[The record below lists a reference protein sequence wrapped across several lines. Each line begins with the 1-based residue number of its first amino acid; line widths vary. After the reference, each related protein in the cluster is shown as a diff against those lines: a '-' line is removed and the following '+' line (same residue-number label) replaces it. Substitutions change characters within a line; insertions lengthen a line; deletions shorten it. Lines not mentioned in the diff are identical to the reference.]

1 MTSAIDP
8 EFEERLFAEAAR
20 EVIKAE
26 INRPIDA
33 SAGGDRSAAAAL
45 LRSQEDRRKSFQEVL
60 GRPFDKAFEIP
71 HNGEYTVFHVG
82 RQHVEVGQDL
92 IIDFRA
98 PMARSEHTS
107 VVTELRVMQF
117 KEDEIHKVLVR
128 GQRRGSGLRSLDL
141 SMDVPISPPSSEVES
156 TKSLGVRRKQQR
168 KTRSKGKKQAMDEET
183 EVLGSGGFVDA
194 VLSSMVSRRGGKM
207 NDIVATIQ
215 ADQDELMRLPTGI
228 ALAIEGGPGTGKT
241 VVGLHRLAF
250 VAYED
255 RERRASR
262 TLLMVGPT
270 DQFVRYVRDVLFSLG
285 EREVR
290 QVSFSGLCASVLTA
304 DEAGSIAVTL
314 TSSETTAL
322 AKSTVSIFRSLRR
335 MLLGR
340 VRSAYLEIRSAK
352 TVWVSPDQI
361 DEFLSARTAAFLD
374 GTASMKSLRQ
384 DLSDWIFAFGGDS
397 ESFDDSEARE
407 RVSKQVGAE
416 VESRRK
422 SGEELDVIAVD
433 LRKRGTTLRAEAT
446 RIAERVIPDD
456 EPVSML
462 ARFHDSKVSVFPRSD
477 SPFAANEHEIFI
489 REVVAR
495 SESSSSVAQRRSG
508 AMAADDLPLIH
519 ELGVAIRGLSPQTF
533 GHVMIDEAQDVT
545 PAMAHVL
552 RRYFS
557 SGQVTLL
564 GDFNQRV
571 RPEAAQ
577 SWPELGLWL
586 GLDHLEVK
594 SLTKSYRVPKQT
606 LDLAAR
612 VLVPADRARA
622 PEGVRTG
629 ESPTFR
635 RVSQRRLS
643 DAVTKLVSKSQEG
656 QILIIASREFGRS
669 FESDDER
676 VSLVEPRDANGLEA
690 GLVIVVEPASWVVE
704 SDESRHQLYVA
715 LTRTMSR
722 LAVVHSKDLPFGLGK
737 PTRGSSGRSGSK
749 AARVVRR
756 SWWGRRQK

>member
-1 MTSAIDP
+1 MAQAVDP
-8 EFEERLFAEAAR
+8 EYEERLFAAAAK
-20 EVIKAE
+20 EVIRAE
-26 INRPIDA
+26 VHRPIDA
-33 SAGGDRSAAAAL
+33 SAGGDRSAASAL
-45 LRSQEDRRKSFQEVL
+45 RKSQEARRENFQEVL
-60 GRPFDKAFEIP
+60 TRPFDKAFEIP
-71 HNGEYTVFHVG
+71 HNGEYVVFHVG

-98 PMARSEHTS
+98 PMAREEHTS
-107 VVTELRVMQF
+107 AVTELRVMQY
-117 KEDEIHKVLVR
+117 KEDEIHEVLVK
-128 GQRRGSGLRSLDL
+128 GERRGRGLKSLDL
-141 SMDVPISPPSSEVES
+141 SSGSPSSPPSREGES
-156 TKSLGVRRKQQR
+156 AKSLDPRRKQQR
-168 KTRSKGKKQAMDEET
+168 KTRSKGKKQVMDEET
-183 EVLGSGGFVDA
+183 QVLGSGGFVDA

-215 ADQDELMRLPTGI
+215 ADQDELMRLPTGTS
-228 ALAIEGGPGTGKT
+228 LAIEGGPGTGKT

-270 DQFVRYVRDVLFSLG
+270 DQFVRYVKDVLFSLG

-290 QVSFSGLCASVLTA
+290 QISFSGLCASELS
-304 DEAGSIAVTL
+304 AGEVRDIKVTL
-314 TSSETTAL
+314 VSSDTTAL
-322 AKSTVSIFRSLRR
+322 AKSTVAIFRSLRR

-340 VRSAYLEIRSAK
+340 IRSVYLEIRSAK
-352 TVWVSPDQI
+352 TVWISPVQI
-361 DEFLSARTAAFLD
+361 EEFLSARTVAFLN
-374 GTASMKSLRQ
+374 GPASMKSLRQ
-384 DLSDWIFAFGGDS
+384 DLSDWIFAYSSDARNFG
-397 ESFDDSEARE
+397 ELEARE
-407 RVSKQVGAE
+407 KQSRQVGDE

-422 SGEELDVIAVD
+422 SGEEPDVISVD

-446 RIAERVIPDD
+446 RIAERVVPDD

-462 ARFHDSKVSVFPRSD
+462 ARFHDSKVSVFPTSD
-477 SPFAANEHEIFI
+477 SPFAATDDEIFI
-489 REVVAR
+489 RQVVAR
-495 SESSSSVAQRRSG
+495 AETSSSVAERRSG
-508 AMAADDLPLIH
+508 AIAADDFPLIH
-519 ELGVAIRGLSPQTF
+519 ELGVAIRGLSPQTY

-571 RPEAAQ
+571 RPDAVR
-577 SWPELGLWL
+577 SWSELGLWL
-586 GLDHLEVK
+586 GLEYLEVK
-594 SLTKSYRVPKQT
+594 SLKKSYRVPKQT

-622 PEGVRTG
+622 PEGVRSG
-629 ESPTFR
+629 ESPIFH
-635 RVSQRRLS
+635 RVSQSRFA
-643 DAVTKLVSKSQEG
+643 DAVTKLVNKSQEG
-656 QILIIASREFGRS
+656 QILVIADRDFGHS

-676 VSLVEPRDANGLEA
+676 VTLVEPRDANGLEA
-690 GLVIVVEPASWVVE
+690 GLVIVVEPALWVVE

-722 LAVVHSKDLPFGLGK
+722 LAVVHSEDLPFGLGK

-749 AARVVRR
+749 VARTVRR
-756 SWWGRRQK
+756 TWWGKRR